1 MIEVEI
7 DDDAWSIVVDVE
19 DRVHEAAAL
28 ALNEAGL
35 VTISLSDD
43 ETVADL
49 NQRFRDKTGPTNV
62 LSFPAADSAR
72 PFLGD
77 VILAFGVCSREAA
90 EQGKTLADHLSHLV
104 IHGVLHLRGHDH
116 IEDAEAEAME
126 ALERTLLAKLG
137 LKDPYQFR
145 DDPDQR
151 P

>member
-1 MIEVEI
+1 VIEVEI

>member
-7 DDDAWSIVVDVE
+7 DDDVWIAALSDVQ
-19 DRVHEAAAL
+19 DRVEAAASL
-28 ALNEAGL
+28 ALEEAGV

-49 NQRFRDKTGPTNV
+49 NQRFRGKIGPTNV
-62 LSFPAADSAR
+62 LSFPAPETAR

-77 VILAFGVCSREAA
+77 VILAYGVCVAEAA
-90 EQGKTLADHLSHLV
+90 EQAKPLSDHLQHLV

-116 IEDAEAEAME
+116 LDDVEAEVME

-137 LKDPYQFR
+137 LQDPYASR
-145 DDPDQR
+145 HDPA
-151 P
+151 

>member
-1 MIEVEI
+1 VIEVEI
-7 DDDAWSIVVDVE
+7 DDDAWSVVVDVE

-28 ALNEAGL
+28 ALDESG
-35 VTISLSDD
+35 VISISLSDD

-49 NQRFRDKTGPTNV
+49 NQRFRGKTGPTNV

-77 VILAFGVCSREAA
+77 IILAFGVCSSEAV
-90 EQGKTLADHLSHLV
+90 EQSKTLGDHLQHLV
-104 IHGVLHLRGHDH
+104 VHGVLHLKGFDH

>member
-1 MIEVEI
+1 MIEIEI
-7 DDDAWSIVVDVE
+7 DDDAWAAVTDVE
-19 DRVHEAAAL
+19 DRVQEAAAM
-28 ALNEAGL
+28 ALDDAGV

-49 NQRFRDKTGPTNV
+49 NQRFRGKAGPTNV
-62 LSFPAADSAR
+62 LSFPAADSAL

-90 EQGKTLADHLSHLV
+90 EQNKTLSDHLQHLV
-104 IHGVLHLRGHDH
+104 VHGVLHLKGFDH

-137 LKDPYQFR
+137 LKDPYTV
-145 DDPDQR
+145 P
-151 P
+151 